1 MSHLYPTPNFIAAD
15 GNKSRSVVVMGLP
28 DGNVVPAYSFQQKKV
43 SLGKDE
49 KYKKQLVS
57 NLTWMN
63 DSAEKMNL
71 LANEYPHEFK
81 MQYSQLVLDV
91 ELINKLFKT
100 YLSAIQGYH
109 GTLLPHLNEPQPA
122 DRPENLR
129 KTCYTHAFQIVKHCN
144 AELEV
149 HVKNKRVLQLI
160 TALISIILQLR
171 AIGSNQKKRY
181 SACEWNVLSESLN
194 QIRSQIR
201 AKNTAQ
207 FQDCVEVH
215 MKQIHKMM
223 MK

>member
-49 KYKKQLVS
+49 KVGNFPVRMLVILVKLCKVIEYKKQLVS

-81 MQYSQLVLDV
+81 MQYSHHNQRTD
-91 ELINKLFKT
+91 
-100 YLSAIQGYH
+100 Q
-109 GTLLPHLNEPQPA
+109 
-122 DRPENLR
+122 R
-129 KTCYTHAFQIVKHCN
+129 TC
-144 AELEV
+144 V

-207 FQDCVEVH
+207 FQDCVECT
-215 MKQIHKMM
+215 
-223 MK
+223 